1 METKSRNSRRT
12 TLTMTNTEKKEL
24 IRRTRHIKD
33 VKELRKVKEE
43 FYKEIG
49 VERPTIQDRWE
60 SDAELYNK

>member
-1 METKSRNSRRT
+1 
-12 TLTMTNTEKKEL
+12 MTNTEKKEL